1 MDPHQ
6 VEGLNLTEYFY
17 FDDHHPYDLTGHRCA
32 ERAALLLDGSG
43 CVQHGM
49 KQLAATALRPHGAQV
64 RSNWPR
70 SVCVAATICCCGC
83 GCV

>member
-43 CVQHGM
+43 CVQHSM
-49 KQLAATALRPHGAQV
+49 KQLAATTPTTSQGTGALNV
-64 RSNWPR
+64 LLCCWT
-70 SVCVAATICCCGC
+70 AA
-83 GCV
+83 VVSSMA